1 MNIIIIFI
9 NIIYKYFKKKCLLL
23 ILLINIKNVNLIY
36 FLIDN
41 EIILFNNWIILKNVF
56 LYKFY

>member
-9 NIIYKYFKKKCLLL
+9 NIVYKYFKKIYRLLT
-23 ILLINIKNVNLIY
+23 LLINIKNVNLIY

-56 LYKFY
+56 I